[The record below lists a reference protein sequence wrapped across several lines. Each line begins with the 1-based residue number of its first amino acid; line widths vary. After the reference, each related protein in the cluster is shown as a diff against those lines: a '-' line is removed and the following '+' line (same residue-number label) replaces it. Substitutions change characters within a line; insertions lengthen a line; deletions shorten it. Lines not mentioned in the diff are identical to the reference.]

1 MRIQGHITPSRFADM
16 MQRGKGKNDNYGTKA
31 IAYANEL
38 VLQRLGVVPQE
49 LDAWAVRWGRE
60 YETEAIT
67 EAEKTLGFIEP
78 AERVVHTAYD
88 FVSGEPDGLV
98 GCEAIVEVKCP
109 YNSSNH
115 LANIRNGEQ
124 IEQYM
129 YQMQGY
135 LWLTGR
141 QLCYFVSYDPRF
153 PVPYKINIRLVE
165 RDQAMIDEIEK
176 RVIEFN
182 GLVNQIMEE
191 LT

>member
-1 MRIQGHITPSRFADM
+1 MRVQGHITPSRFADM
-16 MQRGKGKNDNYGTKA
+16 MQRGKGKNDKYGTKA

-78 AERVVHTAYD
+78 AERVVHPTYD

-98 GCEAIVEVKCP
+98 GREAIVEVKCP

-153 PVPYKINIRLVE
+153 PAPYKISIRLVE
-165 RDQAMIDEIEK
+165 RNQAMIDEIEK

-182 GLVNQIMEE
+182 GFVNQIMQE
-191 LT
+191 LS